1 MSLAVGARWRR
12 AEESM
17 SRQLGL
23 LERARLEQ
31 EFDQAKERAEKLR
44 VLHSLGMAIASAMEL
59 EQVLTRIVEAA
70 VFITQAEEG
79 SLLLLDEPTQA
90 LHLRAQK
97 GLGEKYA
104 RGFRIPVQDSMAGE
118 VLHTLEPQRL
128 TSADRAVKVV
138 TGYLVN
144 AILYVPIA
152 IHGWAIGVLAVD
164 NQSSERPFTEDDEN
178 LLLVLAGYAAI
189 ALEKA
194 RLQEESQ
201 RRFQTLAALHGVGGL
216 EGQVPSDMT
225 VTGILVGNPDETPPE
240 ALTAGYLADVVAP
253 CARAVADLQAVL
265 DELATR
271 PPHEVK
277 VLAITQ
283 GWPVPVSLEGA
294 DEALQAIEQ
303 MDVPW
308 GWDQPG
314 GGEDVAIALAL
325 DLVNARRPHLTE
337 QQRIGYVTLLLPT
350 MATLLSAHLGIIRP
364 ANDQAQ

>member
-1 MSLAVGARWRR
+1 
-12 AEESM
+12 M

-31 EFDQAKERAEKLR
+31 EFDLAKERAERLR

-59 EQVLTRIVEAA
+59 EQILTRIVEAA
-70 VFITQAEEG
+70 VFITQSEEG
-79 SLLLLDEPTQA
+79 SLLLLDEPSQA

-104 RGFRIPVQDSMAGE
+104 RGFRIPVQDSLAGE

-144 AILYVPIA
+144 AILYVPVA
-152 IHGWAIGVLAVD
+152 IHDQAIGVLAVD

-201 RRFQTLAALHGVGGL
+201 RRFQTLVALHGASPG
-216 EGQVPSDMT
+216 EAQVSLDAG
-225 VTGILVGNPDETPPE
+225 VAGILVGNRENAAPQE
-240 ALTAGYLADVVAP
+240 LTAGYLADVVVP
-253 CARAVADLQAVL
+253 CVRAVSDLQAVL
-265 DELATR
+265 DDLATR
-271 PPHEVK
+271 PPKEVN
-277 VLAITQ
+277 VLAITH

-308 GWDQPG
+308 GWDQPE
-314 GGEDVAIALAL
+314 GGEDLAIALAL
-325 DLVNARRPHLTE
+325 DLVNRHRPHLSE
-337 QQRIGYVTLLLPT
+337 QQRIGYVTQLLPA
-350 MATLLSAHLGIIRP
+350 MATLLSVHLEITAPAH
-364 ANDQAQ
+364 DQAL